1 MAQAAKVQL
10 SDLIELINK
19 QESVD
24 TLSKSTL
31 KKKFEG
37 FAREHEI
44 TPLGKPAR
52 AKIERQSAYAV
63 ANKEIEKWKE
73 VVQQNRNVETLDL
86 TQPAPPS
93 ATLESI
99 VVSEERSKLQKAID
113 QALGIS
119 AEPEK
124 EEEVVAGRAQHR
136 SKLFY
141 AYLKQKRIA
150 KIKSK
155 LYHKIKNKH
164 KKANAPEATAEQE
177 DLMRAEE
184 RISLRHSRS
193 QFKKNVNRFAS
204 RESTFRDDALAKNEA
219 VRQRIL
225 HVSKV
230 TGEGIV
236 HESSSEDDEAYLA
249 EQLKLEIEDEGPQ
262 TGVLGM
268 KFMKEAR
275 RKQMEREMQTSKEL
289 LGELQ
294 DQDLGQGEGSKF
306 KFEEDEE
313 LPVKRSK
320 KGKEAEKP
328 SKKAK
333 DTEKPLKKVS
343 LKAPKSIFDPKTPD
357 EQALIDRAFA
367 TDEMD
372 QVAQEEWEGEREEIK
387 PLRRPGWGNWAGLD
401 IKEPVAHKPK
411 VYQADKVL
419 MNEDR
424 NTKATKYLVKKLPY
438 PYKSARQ
445 FEAVHNIP
453 LGKDWNSLSVHRNL
467 IAPEVVTTAGTII
480 EPISLDETQ

>member
-1 MAQAAKVQL
+1 MAQAAKVNL
-10 SDLIELINK
+10 GDLIALIN
-19 QESVD
+19 QQDSVD
-24 TLSKSTL
+24 LLSKSTL

-37 FAREHEI
+37 FAREHEV

-52 AKIERQSAYAV
+52 ARIERQSAYAV
-63 ANKEIEKWKE
+63 ASKEIDKWNE
-73 VVQQNRNVETLDL
+73 VVQQNRNLETLDL
-86 TQPAPPS
+86 TVPAPPS

-99 VVSEERSKLQKAID
+99 VVSEERSSLQKAID
-113 QALGIS
+113 QALGIT

-124 EEEVVAGRAQHR
+124 EEEIVATRAQHR
-136 SKLFY
+136 SKLFH
-141 AYLKQKRIA
+141 AYLKQKRIS

-164 KKANAPEATAEQE
+164 KKAQLPEATQEQE

-184 RISLRHSRS
+184 RVSLRHSRS
-193 QFKKNVNRFAS
+193 AFKRNVNRFAS
-204 RESTFRDDALAKNEA
+204 RESAYKDDTLAKNEA
-219 VRQRIL
+219 IRQRIL
-225 HVSKV
+225 NVSKV
-230 TGEGIV
+230 TSEGIV

-249 EQLKLEIEDEGPQ
+249 EQLKFEIEDEGPT

-275 RKQMEREMQTSKEL
+275 RKQMEREKVAAKEL

-294 DQDLGQGEGSKF
+294 EETGQTEGSKF
-306 KFEEDEE
+306 KFEEDEP
-313 LPVKRSK
+313 LPVKRRRN
-320 KGKEAEKP
+320 
-328 SKKAK
+328 AK
-333 DTEKPLKKVS
+333 DTEKPAKKVALSAPRS
-343 LKAPKSIFDPKTPD
+343 LFDEKSPD

-372 QVAQEEWEGEREEIK
+372 QVAQEEWEDGQEEVK

-401 IKEPVAHKPK
+401 IKEPEVFKPK
-411 VYQADKVL
+411 VYKADKVL
-419 MNEDR
+419 VNEDR
-424 NTKATKYLVKKLPY
+424 NTKATKYLVKKLPF

-467 IAPEVVTTAGTII
+467 ISPDILTTSGTVID
-480 EPISLDETQ
+480 PIRLDNTQP